1 MEIYDKDI
9 RPILYNK
16 FASLKE
22 FISDESSLIIDEL
35 SVVDGAARVDI
46 AVVNGK
52 LHGYE
57 IKSERDTLDRL
68 PDQIFFYNM
77 VFDKMTIVI
86 SEKFLDKI
94 KTIIPEWWGIYV
106 ISNNKNKI
114 KLKIEKK
121 AKINKYVQ
129 KDALLT
135 LLWKDEMIEFLEKIE
150 IKKGVRTKTKDVL
163 THLIIQNFSLKEI
176 KDFTKNKLKSRNI
189 QRAVL
194 ISQLCDD

>member
-121 AKINKYVQ
+121 AKINKNVQ

-163 THLIIQNFSLKEI
+163 TRLIIQNFSLKEI
-176 KDFTKNKLKSRNI
+176 KDFIKNKLKSRNI

-194 ISQLCDD
+194 ISRLCDD